1 MPLVSGIDF
10 TSRPSRRKPQ
20 WASAWR
26 VSSSRVD
33 LVELVPLPTWDDYAA
48 WLARPFDLIGIDH
61 PFGLP
66 REMQGEWGVPVTWE
80 GMRDW
85 VTSFEPAAWREFV
98 SAWRAGQP
106 PGRKF
111 RYRATDREAGSQSPL
126 NTVNPPVGMMLRA
139 GLPYLDRTRMVEVY
153 PSLTARAAGAGPYK
167 GLDPSPR
174 QRLLA
179 SLKDLRGRL
188 LVIPADLAEV
198 ATQDTEGDALDAVIA
213 GLTVAWAVEEPLF
226 GLPERYDDWEGAI
239 VDYLLSAKR
248 STSSAELTK

>member
-1 MPLVSGIDF
+1 
-10 TSRPSRRKPQ
+10 
-20 WASAWR
+20 
-26 VSSSRVD
+26 
-33 LVELVPLPTWDDYAA
+33 VPLPTWSDYAA

-61 PFGLP
+61 PFGLL
-66 REMQGEWGVPVTWE
+66 REMQREWGLSETWE

-85 VTSFEPAAWREFV
+85 VTSFESAAWRQFV

-111 RYRATDREAGSQSPL
+111 RYRATDREACSRATDREACSQSPL

-153 PSLTARAAGAGPYK
+153 PSLTARAANVGPYK
-167 GLDPSPR
+167 GMDPSPR

-179 SLKDLRGRL
+179 SLKDHRGREI
-188 LVIPADLAEV
+188 VIPPALAEV
-198 ATQDTEGDALDAVIA
+198 ATQDAEADALDAVIA
-213 GLTVAWAVEEPLF
+213 GLTAAWAVDEPRF

>member
-10 TSRPSRRKPQ
+10 TSRPSQRKPQ
-20 WASAWR
+20 WASEWR
-26 VSSSRVD
+26 VSSSRVE

-48 WLARPFDLIGIDH
+48 WLARPFGLIGIDH

-66 REMQGEWGVPVTWE
+66 REMLGEWGVPETWE
-80 GMRDW
+80 GMRHW
-85 VTSFEPAAWREFV
+85 VTGFEPAAWRQFV

-153 PSLTARAAGAGPYK
+153 PSLTARASGVGPYK
-167 GLDPSPR
+167 GKDPSPR

-179 SLKDLRGRL
+179 RLNDPRGREL
-188 LVIPADLAEV
+188 IIPPAIAEV

-213 GLTVAWAVEEPLF
+213 GLTVAWALDEPRF
-226 GLPERYDDWEGAI
+226 GLPERYDDCEGAI
-239 VDYLLSAKR
+239 VDSLLSAKR

>member
-26 VSSSRVD
+26 VSSGLVE

-48 WLARPFDLIGIDH
+48 WLARPFDLVGIDH

-66 REMQGEWGVPVTWE
+66 REMQGEWDAPDTWE

-85 VTSFEPAAWREFV
+85 VTSFEPAAWRQFV
-98 SAWRAGQP
+98 SAWRAGQL

-126 NTVNPPVGMMLRA
+126 NTCNPPVGMMLRA
-139 GLPYLDRTRMVEVY
+139 GLPYLNRTRMIEIY
-153 PSLTARAAGAGPYK
+153 PSLTARAADVGPYK
-167 GLDPSPR
+167 GANPEPR

-179 SLKDLRGRL
+179 RLKDHRGREL
-188 LVIPADLAEV
+188 IIPSALAEV

-213 GLTVAWAVEEPLF
+213 GLTVAWAVDEPRF
-226 GLPERYDDWEGAI
+226 GLPECYDDWEGAI
-239 VDYLLSAKR
+239 VDPLLSAKR